1 MNPVAPP
8 SLAPWPERGVA
19 VVLGGCLAWTTL
31 CLGGYRPESVLV
43 PALLISALV
52 VWLLLL
58 RAAGRWPR
66 PFDSIGLWPLPFLAY
81 AGFNAAVVSPVP
93 WLGWADWTGWAIF
106 AAVHWI
112 ALNGLGSGGPRS
124 WVHGVMAATAVVS
137 VGLACYQ
144 RWYDPDW
151 LMLGRTQTIYF
162 AGRTSGAFGVP
173 NSQAAMLLLLL
184 PIALGRAIEPAT
196 VGLRRAWSGALALIF
211 LFGLYLTISRG
222 AWLSL
227 ALALAVWPLLLPNRS
242 WRFRLGLAAAA
253 LAVSLVVGVALYQA
267 VPSVRSRL
275 VALVVDRGETTRP
288 IMWRAA
294 WSLFRE
300 QPVLGSGAGSYNT
313 LFERHRPS
321 GFRDEPQWA
330 HNDYLNTLSDYGM
343 VGFGLLAGGFLWA
356 VGQALWAGRLREPRA
371 RAITIGLV
379 GFALSLAIDFHL
391 KIPALA
397 MFLAVILAEWLRSPG
412 PASLAP
418 APGPPARVA
427 SLVAALAVAALAVLI
442 VAPHY
447 RAEAERYGP
456 RREVDWLAGNAPDS
470 PETQA
475 VVGRGLAAFDR
486 AVLIDPRN
494 AQAWSD
500 RAYALALSA
509 HFTPAETRSLGVQSE
524 EAARRALALSESVPE
539 FWWRLGV
546 ALDMQGRWTEAGAA
560 FAQALAL
567 APHSALAWYHQA
579 YHYSLKPATWA
590 LARTAAATCLQM
602 DGGHFPAADLLR
614 DLDARR

>member
-1 MNPVAPP
+1 M
-8 SLAPWPERGVA
+8 
-19 VVLGGCLAWTTL
+19 AWTTL

-43 PALLISALV
+43 PALLITGLV

-58 RAAGRWPR
+58 RASGRWPR
-66 PFDSIGLWPLPFLAY
+66 PFDPIALWPLPFLVY
-81 AGFNAAVVSPVP
+81 AGFNAAMVSPVP

-112 ALNGLGSGGPRS
+112 ALNGLAPGSPRR
-124 WVHGVMAATAVVS
+124 WVHGVMATTAVVS

-184 PIALGRAIEPAT
+184 PIAIGRAIEPAT
-196 VGLRRAWSGALALIF
+196 TGLRRVLAVLLTLIF

-227 ALALAVWPLLLPNRS
+227 ALAVALWPLLMPNRS
-242 WRFRLGLAAAA
+242 WRFRLGLAAVA
-253 LAVSLVVGVALYQA
+253 LSVSVLVGVALYHA

-313 LFERHRPS
+313 LFERYRPS

-330 HNDYLNTLSDYGM
+330 HNDYLNTLSDYGV

-356 VGQALWAGRLREPRA
+356 IGRALRAGRLRERRA

-397 MFLAVILAEWLRSPG
+397 MFLAVILAEWLRSPE
-412 PASLAP
+412 PEPESTALAP
-418 APGPPARVA
+418 RPEARVA
-427 SLVAALAVAALAVLI
+427 SLVTALAVAAVGFLI

-470 PETQA
+470 AETQA
-475 VVGRGLAAFDR
+475 VVSRGLAAFDR
-486 AVLIDPRN
+486 AVSIDPRN

-509 HFTPAETRSLGVQSE
+509 HFNPAETRSLGVQSE

-546 ALDMQGRWTEAGAA
+546 ALDMQGRWAEAGAP
-560 FAQALAL
+560 FARALAL

-590 LARTAAATCLQM
+590 LARTAAATSLQM
-602 DGGHFPAADLLR
+602 DGGHFPAGDLLR